1 MADYLS
7 REASPFSTEQWAAI
21 DQAAV
26 NAAKSVLVGRK
37 FIPLFGPVGPG
48 TFVVPKDKL
57 VEGEGD
63 IIGSSGKTFIPLNTI
78 YRDFV
83 YPWRDIQ
90 YYEENNL
97 PLDLT
102 RASYAATLLA
112 AEEDKLLFYG
122 DDTRGIEGILNAA
135 GRLQYSISDWQEGS
149 AYDDVVNALALLRS
163 KYMFGPYVLV
173 VSPALNTALNK
184 VYKDTPY
191 LDSERIEKLGV
202 KIYTSPV
209 LKDNDGFIVS
219 TGSQNMDLVVG
230 QDMITSFLETTDMN
244 HYFRVFEILGLRVK
258 NSESIVALTY
268 KKEV

>member
-7 REASPFSTEQWAAI
+7 RGASPFSTEQWAAI
-21 DQAAV
+21 DQAVV

-63 IIGSSGKTFIPLNTI
+63 IIGSSGKTFIPLNTL
-78 YRDFV
+78 YRDFI

-90 YYEENNL
+90 FFEENNL

-102 RASYAATLLA
+102 RVSYAAQLLA
-112 AEEDKLLFYG
+112 AEEDNLLFYG
-122 DDTRGIEGILNAA
+122 DDARGIEGILNAQ
-135 GRLQYSISDWQEGS
+135 GRLEYTISDWKKSS
-149 AYDDVVNALALLRS
+149 AYDDVTAILALFRS

-173 VSPALNTALNK
+173 VSPELYAALNK

-202 KIYTSPV
+202 KIYTTAV
-209 LKDNDGFIVS
+209 LKGNDGFMVS
-219 TGSQNMDLVVG
+219 TGNQNMDIAIG

-244 HYFRVFEILGLRVK
+244 HYFRVLEILGLRVK
-258 NSESIVALTY
+258 NPESIVALTQ
-268 KKEV
+268 KGE